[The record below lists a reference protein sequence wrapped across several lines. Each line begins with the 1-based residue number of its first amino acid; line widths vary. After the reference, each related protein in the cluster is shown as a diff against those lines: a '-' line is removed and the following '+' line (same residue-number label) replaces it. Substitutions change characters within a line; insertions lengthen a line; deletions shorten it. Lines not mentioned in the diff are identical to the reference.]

1 MIRLSVN
8 LMMLIVLLQLTTGC
22 NGPLGPIPGGKLS
35 GTVSNEAVADWSFAA
50 DVDVIQLE
58 TRPEEP
64 HSVNTWIGVHDGRLY
79 VPTSLIRGDA
89 EPNNRDWVKHVM
101 ADPRVRL
108 RINDKVYPV
117 TASRVMDQAQVD
129 AVRNLL
135 LLKYAEEPTEHSSAA
150 WLFVME
156 SRSL

>member
-8 LMMLIVLLQLTTGC
+8 LVALVALLLLTTAC

-35 GTVSNEAVADWSFAA
+35 GRVSDEAILDWSFAA
-50 DVDVIQLE
+50 DVDVIQME
-58 TRPEEP
+58 TRPDDP
-64 HSVNTWIGVHDGRLY
+64 HSVNTWVGVYDGKLY

-89 EPNNRDWVKHVM
+89 EPGNRGWVKHVA

-108 RINDKVYPV
+108 RINGTIYPA
-117 TASRVMDQAQVD
+117 TASRVMDQDQVD
-129 AVRNLL
+129 TIRNQL

-156 SRSL
+156 SPGL